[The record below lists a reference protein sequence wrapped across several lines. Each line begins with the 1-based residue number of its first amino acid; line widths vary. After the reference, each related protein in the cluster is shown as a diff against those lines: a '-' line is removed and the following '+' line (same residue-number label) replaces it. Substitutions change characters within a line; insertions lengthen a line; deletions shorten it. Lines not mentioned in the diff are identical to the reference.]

1 MFVFSYFSHN
11 RDERSSSELFQNQI
25 QLSNVKIAY
34 GKVLVDTSPT
44 CFRGQILCRPCLLF
58 LKRDMKEI
66 GLNNFKIKF
75 NSPMSKWPQFIH
87 SLFGKTEKVSAI
99 I

>member
-1 MFVFSYFSHN
+1 
-11 RDERSSSELFQNQI
+11 
-25 QLSNVKIAY
+25 
-34 GKVLVDTSPT
+34 
-44 CFRGQILCRPCLLF
+44 
-58 LKRDMKEI
+58 MKEI

-99 I
+99 IWFWRNFLEGQNLKSDVVKMNVMVQPQGRTGLDQPDRITNYGENEH